1 MARLFFALWP
11 DAGARDALAACGAR
25 IAASAGGRAV
35 PAAKLHLTL
44 AFLGEV
50 AADRAAALREAAGEV
65 EARAFRLELDEI
77 GSFRRSGVAWAGC
90 RVPPPG
96 LSDLQAD
103 LAGRLARRGFEG
115 ESRAYAP
122 HLTLV
127 RRIAAPVAREA
138 IDPVSWRVAAFSL
151 VETLP
156 AGGGY
161 ATVAEWRLRDGG
173 T

>member
-11 DAGARDALAACGAR
+11 DAGAREALAAQGAR

-35 PAAKLHLTL
+35 SAAKLHLTL

-50 AADRAAALREAAGEV
+50 AAERSGAARDAAGEV
-65 EARAFRLELDEI
+65 EAHAFRLELDEI

-90 RVPPPG
+90 RSAPPG
-96 LSDLQAD
+96 LVELQAD
-103 LAGRLARRGFEG
+103 LAGRLAQRGFAG
-115 ESRAYAP
+115 EARAYAP

-127 RRIAAPVAREA
+127 RRIAGPVSREPIA
-138 IDPVSWRVAAFSL
+138 PVSWRVTAYSL

-161 ATVAEWRLRDGG
+161 ATLAEWRLRDGG
-173 T
+173 P